1 MLFLLGG
8 PLFRIVSDV
17 ESDSY
22 QYARLIDD
30 TLKPISNLHPSYI
43 KNTFD
48 FLDELRDQTFEKDVW
63 LVTIDI
69 ESLYT
74 NIQPDQGIRAVQNV
88 YDRSGVHIHCFPEI
102 KRLLEISLKN
112 NDFKFGDLWFKQKW
126 GVSMGKILLPHL
138 LTFFLQNGKKIYLP
152 LEKISSFTND
162 FWMMVS

>member
-48 FLDELRDQTFEKDVW
+48 FLDELRDQTCEKDVW

-74 NIQPDQGIRAVQNV
+74 NGSKDIDLLLSNSFQN
-88 YDRSGVHIHCFPEI
+88 Y
-102 KRLLEISLKN
+102 
-112 NDFKFGDLWFKQKW
+112 
-126 GVSMGKILLPHL
+126 
-138 LTFFLQNGKKIYLP
+138 YLSE
-152 LEKISSFTND
+152 LSTQEF
-162 FWMMVS
+162 

>member
-48 FLDELRDQTFEKDVW
+48 FLDELRDQTCEKDVW

-74 NIQPDQGIRAVQNV
+74 NGSKEELLNFFTSCQQPR
-88 YDRSGVHIHCFPEI
+88 
-102 KRLLEISLKN
+102 
-112 NDFKFGDLWFKQKW
+112 
-126 GVSMGKILLPHL
+126 
-138 LTFFLQNGKKIYLP
+138 
-152 LEKISSFTND
+152 
-162 FWMMVS
+162 

>member
-1 MLFLLGG
+1 M
-8 PLFRIVSDV
+8 FRIVSDV

-48 FLDELRDQTFEKDVW
+48 FLDELRDQTCEKDVW

-74 NIQPDQGIRAVQNV
+74 NGSKEELLNFFTSCQQPR
-88 YDRSGVHIHCFPEI
+88 
-102 KRLLEISLKN
+102 
-112 NDFKFGDLWFKQKW
+112 
-126 GVSMGKILLPHL
+126 
-138 LTFFLQNGKKIYLP
+138 
-152 LEKISSFTND
+152 
-162 FWMMVS
+162 